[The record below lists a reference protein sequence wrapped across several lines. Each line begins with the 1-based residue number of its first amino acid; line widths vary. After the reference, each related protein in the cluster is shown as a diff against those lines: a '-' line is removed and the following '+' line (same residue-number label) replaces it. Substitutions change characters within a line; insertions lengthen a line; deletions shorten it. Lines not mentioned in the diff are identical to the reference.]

1 LARRKSAILTYQPA
15 AGAPSVVNEAPPLK
29 AALKMQLLHKAKE
42 LNEAHATVK
51 RLTAEIAQLEAQAGA

>member
-1 LARRKSAILTYQPA
+1 M
-15 AGAPSVVNEAPPLK
+15 VNEAPPLK
-29 AALKMQLLHKAKE
+29 ASLKLLLLHKAKE